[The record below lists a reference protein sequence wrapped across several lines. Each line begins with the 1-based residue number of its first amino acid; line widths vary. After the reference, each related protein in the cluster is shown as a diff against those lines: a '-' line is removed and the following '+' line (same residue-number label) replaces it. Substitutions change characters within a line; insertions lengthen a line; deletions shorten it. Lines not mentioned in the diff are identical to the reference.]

1 MASHPFIKMHGL
13 GNDFVVIDA
22 RERPLAL
29 SHDEAQA
36 IADRHSGVGCD
47 QLLILEKPAK
57 PNLADVFMRI
67 LNADGSEAGACGNG
81 TRCVADL
88 LMRESG
94 RDKLVIETTA
104 GLLDAERATGGRV
117 SVDMGPARLDW
128 REIPL
133 KEACDTN
140 HVPLALGPLKDPV
153 AVNMGNPHAVFFVD
167 DAAKI
172 DLAALGPALER
183 NPIFPERANIGIA
196 QVIGPDRLRLRVWER
211 GVGITLAC
219 GSGACAAAVAAA
231 RRGLTGRKVAIVLE
245 RGELELEWLK
255 DGHVLM
261 TGPVAV
267 SFTGVLSQAQH
278 TSPQRG
284 EGGAQREAL
293 GG

>member
-1 MASHPFIKMHGL
+1 MAQRTFIKMHGL

-22 RERPLAL
+22 RERALAL
-29 SHDEAQA
+29 SAAEAQA

-67 LNADGSEAGACGNG
+67 LNADGSESGACGNG

-94 RDKLVIETTA
+94 REKLVIETAA

-117 SVDMGPARLDW
+117 SVDMGAARLDW
-128 REIPL
+128 RDIPL

-167 DAAKI
+167 DAAKV
-172 DLAALGPALER
+172 DLAALGPVLEHHVM
-183 NPIFPERANIGIA
+183 FPERANIGVA
-196 QVIGPDRLRLRVWER
+196 QLIGPDRLKLRVWER

-219 GSGACAAAVAAA
+219 GSGACAAGVAAS
-231 RRGLTGRKVAIVLE
+231 RRGLTGRKVTIVLE
-245 RGELELEWLK
+245 RGELEIEWLK

-267 SFTGVLSQAQH
+267 SFTGVL
-278 TSPQRG
+278 PQI
-284 EGGAQREAL
+284 AA
-293 GG
+293 

>member
-1 MASHPFIKMHGL
+1 MAQRTFIKMHGL

-22 RERPLAL
+22 RERAL
-29 SHDEAQA
+29 RLSAAEATA

-47 QLLILEKPAK
+47 QLLILEKPVK

-94 RDKLVIETTA
+94 RDKLVIETSA
-104 GLLDAERATGGRV
+104 GLLDAERASGGRV
-117 SVDMGPARLDW
+117 SVDMGPAKLDW
-128 REIPL
+128 RDIPL
-133 KEACDTN
+133 KEACDTT

-172 DLAALGPALER
+172 DLEALGPVLER
-183 NPIFPERANIGIA
+183 HAMFPERANIGVA
-196 QVIGPDRLRLRVWER
+196 QLIGPDRLKLRVWER

-231 RRGLTGRKVAIVLE
+231 RRGLTGRKVTIVIE
-245 RGELELEWLK
+245 RGELEIEWLK

-267 SFTGVLSQAQH
+267 SFTGVL
-278 TSPQRG
+278 PQI
-284 EGGAQREAL
+284 AA
-293 GG
+293 

>member
-1 MASHPFIKMHGL
+1 MTSRPFIKMHGL

-29 SHDEAQA
+29 SNEEAQA

-67 LNADGSEAGACGNG
+67 LNADGSESGACGNG

-94 RDKLVIETTA
+94 RDKLVIETSA
-104 GLLDAERATGGRV
+104 GLLDAERAPGGRV
-117 SVDMGPARLDW
+117 SVDMGAARLDW

-140 HVPLALGPLKDPV
+140 HVPLAVGPLKDPV

-172 DLAALGPALER
+172 DLASLGSVLEHHAM
-183 NPIFPERANIGIA
+183 FPERANIGIA
-196 QVIGPDRLRLRVWER
+196 QLIGPDRLRLRVWER

-267 SFTGVLSQAQH
+267 SFTGVLSQIA
-278 TSPQRG
+278 
-284 EGGAQREAL
+284 A
-293 GG
+293 

>member
-1 MASHPFIKMHGL
+1 MAQRTFIKMHGL

-22 RERPLAL
+22 RERAIAL
-29 SHDEAQA
+29 SAAEATA

-94 RDKLVIETTA
+94 RDRLVIETSA
-104 GLLDAERATGGRV
+104 GLLDAERAPGGRV
-117 SVDMGPARLDW
+117 SVDMGPAKLDW
-128 REIPL
+128 RDIPL
-133 KEACDTN
+133 KEACDTAR
-140 HVPLALGPLKDPV
+140 VPLTLGPLKEPV

-167 DAAKI
+167 DAAGI
-172 DLAALGPALER
+172 DLAALGPVLER
-183 NPIFPERANIGIA
+183 HAMFPERANIEVA
-196 QVIGPDRLRLRVWER
+196 QLVGPDRVRLRVWER

-219 GSGACAAAVAAA
+219 GSGACATAVAAA
-231 RRGLTGRKVAIVLE
+231 RRGLTGRKSTIVLE
-245 RGELELEWLK
+245 RGELEIEWLK

-267 SFTGVLSQAQH
+267 SFTGVL
-278 TSPQRG
+278 PQI
-284 EGGAQREAL
+284 AA
-293 GG
+293 